1 MERIN
6 LDNILEIVNKE
17 KERRNLEDYIPLYP
31 MLRVEDSKLYIGVML
46 SHKED
51 KIWDAGCSFKMGYW
65 ALLDINNLN
74 VIEINKTED
83 KEYISGIINSTPK
96 YKTNEIV
103 EYEENKKEE
112 YQNYLMNDIL
122 NTKLP
127 IYDKL
132 FKSLNNKLYLEDK
145 EVNIN
150 EYLKENVE
158 SIIKIKVKELVDILM
173 QSKYG
178 LITLGY
184 ENLYNEIIDIYKNK
198 NIIDYEKLNICIDV
212 MNNYYYGVIG
222 IEDFFNLN
230 DKEVK

>member
-65 ALLDINNLN
+65 TLLDINNLN

-83 KEYISGIINSTPK
+83 KDYISGIINSTQK

-103 EYEENKKEE
+103 
-112 YQNYLMNDIL
+112 
-122 NTKLP
+122 
-127 IYDKL
+127 
-132 FKSLNNKLYLEDK
+132 
-145 EVNIN
+145 
-150 EYLKENVE
+150 
-158 SIIKIKVKELVDILM
+158 
-173 QSKYG
+173 
-178 LITLGY
+178 
-184 ENLYNEIIDIYKNK
+184 
-198 NIIDYEKLNICIDV
+198 
-212 MNNYYYGVIG
+212 
-222 IEDFFNLN
+222 
-230 DKEVK
+230 